1 MKAKQTL
8 RALRT
13 FSIAA
18 FTSAVLATT
27 ATAQIQQNARP
38 PADLKWEQMH
48 VLNFNTTNFP
58 DIGTP
63 EEKTLLS
70 KIWKK
75 EINSPRDPVD
85 GSLMLST
92 ATIGTIQYKGG
103 VVVLTMFNS
112 AFSNCIQPGNGRGMV
127 DMYATCPLRIV
138 RIFEGVQPTAQNLPA
153 KFCMLDI
160 DDSHN
165 PHEKNHDE
173 YAFDARTGIVYL
185 RTIQY
190 GKVVPECNRAIQIFK
205 G

>member
-1 MKAKQTL
+1 MKAKQ
-8 RALRT
+8 ALRVLCAVT
-13 FSIAA
+13 IAA
-18 FTSAVLATT
+18 FTSAALA
-27 ATAQIQQNARP
+27 ATAQVQQKANP
-38 PADLKWEQMH
+38 PEDLKWEQMH
-48 VLNFNTTNFP
+48 VLNFNTTKFP
-58 DIGTP
+58 DTGTP

-70 KIWKK
+70 KIWKN
-75 EINSPRDPVD
+75 EISSPRNPVT

-138 RIFEGVQPTAQNLPA
+138 RIVEGVQPTAQNLPA
-153 KFCMLDI
+153 KFCMLVL
-160 DDSHN
+160 DDPRN
-165 PHEKNHDE
+165 PSAKNHDE

-190 GKVVPECNRAIQIFK
+190 GKVVPECNRALQIFK